1 MEVAI
6 GKPTAREAVAAR
18 GSVRAAERTR

>member
-6 GKPTAREAVAAR
+6 GKPAAREAVAAR
-18 GSVRAAERTR
+18 GSVRAAERTH